1 MRSDHIF
8 YCRPKLIF
16 QHSGIWKYIKLL
28 GVLSLKQIEKSYS
41 LIIVWK
47 IIMDLFQ
54 QKRWLKREYCG
65 NESLRLASNHMKVS
79 QMTLFY
85 TTKSI

>member
-28 GVLSLKQIEKSYS
+28 GVLSLKQIEKFEK
-41 LIIVWK
+41 L
-47 IIMDLFQ
+47 
-54 QKRWLKREYCG
+54 
-65 NESLRLASNHMKVS
+65 
-79 QMTLFY
+79 
-85 TTKSI
+85 

>member
-28 GVLSLKQIEKSYS
+28 GVLSLKQIEVLQFNYRLKNYNGPFST
-41 LIIVWK
+41 
-47 IIMDLFQ
+47 
-54 QKRWLKREYCG
+54 KRWLKREYCG